1 MPASLAY
8 AEALAAAV
16 RVEENGSRFYTRA
29 ASGSAARYAAKV
41 FSTLARMEEEH
52 RGYFAA
58 LKLEL
63 EQRESLFL
71 NDPGG
76 KFAASIREIADSG
89 VFGLAG
95 DPDATF
101 DLKATT
107 REAVKFAM
115 GIEKDSVVFY
125 LSLQE
130 AMVDREES
138 DKVGGIIKE
147 ELRHL
152 AILTGLLKK
161 IKD

>member
-8 AEALAAAV
+8 AEALA
-16 RVEENGSRFYTRA
+16 
-29 ASGSAARYAAKV
+29 
-41 FSTLARMEEEH
+41 
-52 RGYFAA
+52 
-58 LKLEL
+58 
-63 EQRESLFL
+63 
-71 NDPGG
+71 
-76 KFAASIREIADSG
+76 
-89 VFGLAG
+89 G
-95 DPDATF
+95 DPAATF
-101 DLKATT
+101 HLKATT